1 MENLR
6 VFKFER
12 ALKVAFSFSSTRYLD
27 KYYNKRTSSSI
38 KRMEGDGF
46 ENDET
51 NGRGN
56 RRAGK
61 EGSIVGWKVSLRGDG
76 CTGVTAPRGKA
87 GGPDVGSR
95 RVAPVVAAEW

>member
-1 MENLR
+1 M
-6 VFKFER
+6 
-12 ALKVAFSFSSTRYLD
+12 
-27 KYYNKRTSSSI
+27 
-38 KRMEGDGF
+38 
-46 ENDET
+46 
-51 NGRGN
+51 NGWGN

-61 EGSIVGWKVSLRGDG
+61 EGSICWKVSLKGDG